1 MPTFATTV
9 PLQVL
14 ELLTKEK
21 SESDKCEII
30 YIYGYYLIV
39 SLIVCD
45 NHKKTFSEE
54 WCGKM
59 TLSVSKLF
67 IAYDMKKRII
77 KNHNHNI
84 VIAARNRGFIPGFI
98 SILLLKGK
106 IMEGS
111 RMGGLHIIWS
121 IFLSHL

>member
-30 YIYGYYLIV
+30 NIYTYGYY
-39 SLIVCD
+39 LIVCD
-45 NHKKTFSEE
+45 NHKKTFSKY

-121 IFLSHL
+121 FF